1 MDIVKKRKIKELNL
15 TPKKKRVLPHRSF
28 NVNLE
33 TNYEN
38 EFNEIMRT
46 FSDIQ
51 AMLKDDSFSRLE
63 AEHKRRMKKIKR
75 NTYLVYAGIVIYWI
89 SYIAYVIINRK

>member
-28 NVNLE
+28 NANLE

-46 FSDIQ
+46 FSDI
-51 AMLKDDSFSRLE
+51 DDSFSRLE